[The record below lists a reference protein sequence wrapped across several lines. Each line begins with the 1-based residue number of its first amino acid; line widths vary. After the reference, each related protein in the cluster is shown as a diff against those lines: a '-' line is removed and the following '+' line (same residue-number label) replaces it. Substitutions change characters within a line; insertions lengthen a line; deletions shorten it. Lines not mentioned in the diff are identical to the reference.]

1 MAPLSLVNSFKALIH
16 RQARLRTLL
25 LVPFVLPLVGV
36 AGIISVLWINNS
48 NRNVRELAQQL
59 QRRASQQV
67 EDHLTNYLASPY
79 QVIQLMVKSVES
91 GRVDVSDREKTLNYL
106 WQMAQ
111 IYPKVSYLNYGL
123 ANGNFIG
130 LGRANNFSPELYIE
144 ESFPDQLDQ
153 LRQYQ
158 SLPQGRRGKFL
169 RTLPFSD
176 FRQQVWYTQP
186 KQAGKFTWI
195 EIYNWVDNPE
205 IIVIGSG
212 QPFYDAQ
219 GKFLGVVEVDLFL
232 ANIQDYLRSLEIT
245 PHSRIFVIEK
255 DGSVVATS
263 SSHPPFILQGK
274 TAERLTLK
282 NFPDPLIQAAG
293 QYLKTQNTALSSLK
307 TPQQLSFTWQN
318 QEQLLQ
324 ITPWRDERGLE
335 LWIGV
340 IIPKSDF
347 TKGIQAS
354 TETTIVLVI
363 AATMVALLIGSL
375 TARWI
380 TAPILKLNQ
389 AAQSLS
395 TQNFAQIEL
404 GDRQDEVGELTLAFN
419 RMAEQ
424 LQQSFESLQSDQQ
437 RLIDFLEAIPVG
449 IMIHHADGHL
459 FYLNKAGRDLLLTEA
474 IKPTPPIETLNFY
487 EFYQTTTQQPYPP
500 SILPFR
506 LALEGEYANAED
518 LEIVTP
524 QGTIPLQ
531 ATATPVWS
539 STGQVEY
546 TITVFQDI
554 SERRQVED
562 LLTRYN
568 QDLTQQVKKRTQE
581 LENSKEQ
588 AEIANRTKSEFLAN
602 MSHEIRTPMNAILGF
617 CELLQLSIRE
627 GDHDHR
633 AQEYLTAIS
642 ASSKTLMTLI
652 DDILDLSKIEAGKL
666 QIQQEPVNIRGVIQ
680 EIYHIFLEKAKAKAL
695 TLTIEVHPQIPPKV
709 LFDEVRLRQILF
721 NLVGNAIKFTE
732 RGGIKITVHSQPQT
746 AQTILLTIIVED
758 TGIGIAPANQARIFD
773 VFTQSEGQSTR
784 KYGGAGLGLTITDR
798 LTHIL
803 GGRIELDSKL
813 GQGSRFQVIFPQVT
827 IIPTVTVPL
836 VPAPS
841 TDKTLKQFA
850 PSTFLIV
857 DDVESNRL
865 LLRTL
870 LKVTGHHSLEA
881 KDGLEAIA
889 LAKQHHPD
897 IILMDLL
904 MPRLDGNQTTYQLR
918 QDPETAAIP
927 IIILTAS
934 AIAYQEFP
942 LQTDCQGVLSKPLQ
956 QEELVTLLMP
966 LLPQRS
972 GPLPSPPVS
981 HLPDPAVS
989 VQGDLTELIHHL
1001 QQEEETVW
1009 PNLNANLIWKD
1020 LRNFDQRLR
1029 QLAAQ
1034 YPSPILQDYVAQ
1046 LTTQIAEFDGDNLP
1060 QTIAAFPQ
1068 VRRRIQDSLAE
1079 SLTAPDHD

>member
-1 MAPLSLVNSFKALIH
+1 MI
-16 RQARLRTLL
+16 
-25 LVPFVLPLVGV
+25 PFVLQGVGV
-36 AGIISVLWINNS
+36 AGVISLLWIDNS
-48 NRNVRELAQQL
+48 DHIVREFAQQL
-59 QRRASQQV
+59 QNRASQQV
-67 EDHLTNYLASPY
+67 KEHLSNYLASPH
-79 QVIQLMVKSVES
+79 QVIQLMVNAVES
-91 GRVDVSDREKTLNYL
+91 GQLDLNNREKTLQYL
-106 WQMAQ
+106 WQLAQ

-123 ANGNFIG
+123 ANGHFIG
-130 LGRANNFSPELYIE
+130 LGRANNFSAELYIE
-144 ESFPDQLDQ
+144 ESFPERLDQ

-158 SLPQGRRGKFL
+158 SLPQGQRGQFL
-169 RTLPFSD
+169 KTLPFSD

-212 QPFYDAQ
+212 QPFYNAQ

-232 ANIQDYLRSLEIT
+232 ANIQDYLRSLQVT
-245 PHSRIFVIEK
+245 PHSQVFVIEK
-255 DGSVVATS
+255 NGKVVATS
-263 SSHPPFILQGK
+263 SQHPPFKLK
-274 TAERLTLK
+274 EKNAERILITQ
-282 NFPDPLIQAAG
+282 FPDPLIQAAG
-293 QYLKTQNTALSSLK
+293 QYLKQQKIVWATQAK
-307 TPQQLSFTWQN
+307 TQSLSFFWQN

-340 IIPKSDF
+340 MIPKSDF
-347 TKGIQAS
+347 TQGIQAS
-354 TETTIVLVI
+354 TQKTILLAI
-363 AATMVALLIGSL
+363 AATLLALILGRL

-380 TAPILKLNQ
+380 TDPILKLNQ

-424 LQQSFESLQSDQQ
+424 LKQSFESLQADQQ

-449 IMIHHADGHL
+449 IMIHHADGRL
-459 FYLNKAGRDLLLTEA
+459 FYLNKTGRDLLLTETNQ
-474 IKPTPPIETLNFY
+474 PSPPVETFNFY

-506 LALEGEYANAED
+506 LALEGEYTNAED
-518 LEIVTP
+518 LEILTP

-539 STGQVEY
+539 NTGQVEY

-568 QDLTQQVKKRTQE
+568 QNLTQQVKERTQE
-581 LENSKEQ
+581 LEKSKEQ

-617 CELLQLSIRE
+617 CELLQISIQESCPDR
-627 GDHDHR
+627 R
-633 AQEYLTAIS
+633 AQEYLTAIR
-642 ASSKTLMTLI
+642 ASGKTLMTLI

-666 QIQQEPVNIRGVIQ
+666 QIQQEPVNLRGVIQ
-680 EIYHIFLEKAKAKAL
+680 EIYQIFLEKAKAKGL
-695 TLTIEVHPQIPPKV
+695 TLTIEIQSPIPPKII
-709 LFDEVRLRQILF
+709 FDEVRLRQILF
-721 NLVGNAIKFTE
+721 NLVGNAIKFTDQ
-732 RGGIKITVHSQPQT
+732 GGIKIAVHSQPQT
-746 AQTILLTIIVED
+746 AQMIGLTLTVED
-758 TGIGIAPANQARIFD
+758 TGIGITPENQTRIFD

-784 KYGGAGLGLTITDR
+784 KYGGTGLGLTITDR

-803 GGRIELDSKL
+803 GGWIELDSQL
-813 GQGSRFQVIFPQVT
+813 GRGSRFQVIFPQVAIAPPAT
-827 IIPTVTVPL
+827 TPVPPTPPL
-836 VPAPS
+836 
-841 TDKTLKQFA
+841 DKTLKQFA

-889 LAKQHHPD
+889 LAKRHHPD

-904 MPRLDGNQTTYQLR
+904 MPKLDGTQATHQLR
-918 QDPETAAIP
+918 QDPETASIP

-934 AIAYQEFP
+934 AIAYQESP
-942 LQTDCQGVLSKPLQ
+942 LRPYCQGLLNKPLH
-956 QEELVTLLMP
+956 QEELVALLIP
-966 LLPQRS
+966 LLPPRS
-972 GPLPSPPVS
+972 AIVPTPLANHPQKTMRS
-981 HLPDPAVS
+981 A
-989 VQGDLTELIHHL
+989 QGDLTELIHHL
-1001 QQEEETVW
+1001 QQEEESLW
-1009 PNLNANLIWKD
+1009 PSLNTNLIWKD
-1020 LRNFDQRLR
+1020 LREFAQRLR
-1029 QLAAQ
+1029 QLADQ
-1034 YPSPILQDYVAQ
+1034 YPSPILQDYVEK
-1046 LTTQIAEFDGDNLP
+1046 LTDQITEFDGENLP
-1060 QTIAAFPQ
+1060 HTIEQFPQ
-1068 VRRRIQDSLAE
+1068 LRVLIQQSLKIG
-1079 SLTAPDHD
+1079 